1 MSEHGSVTQST
12 SVSPAERPE
21 AGHCGLAALDE
32 DARREY
38 WSTLALRCTPGLG
51 PGSVAALLHH
61 FGSAWEAVQAPHD
74 WDEAG
79 VSAQRKQTFLSEAWR
94 KDARPEWEAAR
105 RFQGQIILWTD
116 ERYPQ
121 RLKMLDDAPALL
133 YVRGDASLLDAPSV
147 AIVGS
152 RNASDAAMAF
162 AASVSEGLSAA
173 GIAVVSGMAF
183 GIDACAHRA
192 ALRGTGRTVAVLAG
206 GADVPYPASHTG
218 LYAKIVEQ
226 GLVVSECC
234 PGAPVHKTA
243 FPRRNRI
250 VSGLSLGV
258 VMVEAGSLRSGS
270 LITARLAAEQGRPVY
285 VPSPDALRGPYPEG
299 TRSLL
304 MQGAQPVWRAGDV
317 MADLFSHLTHALRA
331 MDRKSAAPAVP
342 SVSQN
347 EAAVPTKPFSL
358 REKAVPVSAPKEP
371 ARSAPVPTPPAL
383 GPEEGALYALLKE
396 TPLTPDD
403 LLAAVQ
409 EKEPAWTAPR
419 LLSTLMIMEVK
430 RLVRRRSDSRYE
442 VSL

>member
-1 MSEHGSVTQST
+1 MSEYSPVTQPTPSR
-12 SVSPAERPE
+12 PAERP
-21 AGHCGLAALDE
+21 AGACGLAALDE
-32 DARREY
+32 EARREY
-38 WSTLALRCTPGLG
+38 WSALALRCTPGLG
-51 PGSVAALLHH
+51 PRSVAALLHH
-61 FGSAWEAVQAPHD
+61 FGSAWEAVQNPHD

-79 VSAQRKQTFLSEAWR
+79 VSARRKEAFLSEEWR

-116 ERYPQ
+116 ECYPQ
-121 RLKMLDDAPALL
+121 RLRMLDDAPALL
-133 YVRGDASLLDAPSV
+133 YVRGDASLLDVPSV
-147 AIVGS
+147 AVVGS
-152 RNASDAAMAF
+152 RNASDEAKAF

-192 ALRGTGRTVAVLAG
+192 GLRGAGRTIAVLAG
-206 GADVPYPASHTG
+206 GADVPYPASHAG

-258 VMVEAGSLRSGS
+258 VMVEAGSLKSGS

-285 VPSPDALRGPYPEG
+285 VPSPDALRGAYPEG
-299 TRSLL
+299 TKSLL
-304 MQGAQPVWRAGDV
+304 MQGAQPVWRAGDI
-317 MADLFSHLTHALRA
+317 MADLFSHLTHALRS
-331 MDRKSAAPAVP
+331 MDRKSAAEKALPAP
-342 SVSQN
+342 
-347 EAAVPTKPFSL
+347 K
-358 REKAVPVSAPKEP
+358 RKAVPEEKSPQVQAADLSVPEWKETPAVSTP
-371 ARSAPVPTPPAL
+371 APTPPSL
-383 GPEEGALYALLKE
+383 SPEEGVLYALLKE
-396 TPLTPDD
+396 TPFTPDD

-409 EKEPAWTAPR
+409 EKDASWTAPR